1 MSGVEFWPILLSLS
15 ILFLLFAA
23 EVPVAFALG
32 IAGFSG
38 LVHVNGLWG
47 AANSLAA
54 IPYNTTAAY
63 TLTVVPMFI
72 LMGLLVSHSGMIDG
86 IFNVAQRLTRRIPG
100 GLGVATVLAATFFGG
115 ISGSSVADAATIG
128 RVSIGEMS
136 KRGYD
141 KAYAAALVAAAGTVD
156 ILIPPSVAL
165 VMYGIVSGA
174 SIGALLLAGI
184 IPGLLT
190 ALVYIV
196 LIMLL
201 SGRHRNQPRQ
211 PQDSANPEYT
221 TDEEASP
228 SVSSREVFGVLA
240 GGVLFTIVIGGIYTG
255 AVTATEA
262 GALGTF
268 ASLVLSVMFVLA
280 WSPQRTA
287 ALRTLFV
294 EAFGETGAL
303 TAMIFALI
311 VGATIFSHFLVLT
324 GLPDGLSEWVIGLGL
339 APSLV
344 VIAFLA
350 ILLPL
355 GMFIDGLSMLLIM
368 APLFHPVVTALG
380 FNGIW
385 FGILF
390 IKCIEIGLL
399 TPPVGLNVFVVSGLF
414 KDIRVEDVFRR
425 ITPFIIAELIVLGI
439 LFSFPQI
446 ITILPEFAGVK

>member
-1 MSGVEFWPILLSLS
+1 MDVELFPIMLALGVLMF
-15 ILFLLFAA
+15 LFAA

-32 IAGFSG
+32 IAGLTGIVQMEGVSSA
-38 LVHVNGLWG
+38 L
-47 AANSLAA
+47 NSLAA
-54 IPYNTTAAY
+54 IPYNTSSSY

-72 LMGLLVSHSGMIDG
+72 LMGLLVSHAGMIDG
-86 IFNVAQRLTRRIPG
+86 IFNIAQRLTRRIPG

-128 RVSIGEMS
+128 RVSIGEMC

-141 KAYAAALVAAAGTVD
+141 KPFAAALVAAAGTVD

-190 ALVYIV
+190 AAVYIL
-196 LIMLL
+196 LIVAI
-201 SGRHRNQPRQ
+201 SGRYERRQ
-211 PQDSANPEYT
+211 RAARPAPQSLAIIKGKD
-221 TDEEASP
+221 
-228 SVSSREVFGVLA
+228 VFGVI
-240 GGVLFTIVIGGIYTG
+240 GGAILFAIVVGGIYSG

-268 ASLVLSVMFVLA
+268 AALAMSILFVLA
-280 WSPQRTA
+280 WNRAGKWPVWELIRAS
-287 ALRTLFV
+287 
-294 EAFGETGAL
+294 FGETGAL

-324 GLPDGLSEWVIGLGL
+324 GLPDELSTWVVDLGL
-339 APSLV
+339 PPALV
-344 VIAFLA
+344 VIALLL

-355 GMFIDGLSMLLIM
+355 GILIDGLSLLLILG
-368 APLFHPVVTALG
+368 PLFHPIVTELG
-380 FNGIW
+380 YDGIW

-399 TPPVGLNVFVVSGLF
+399 TPPVGLNVFVVAGLF
-414 KDIRVEDVFRR
+414 KDLRVEDVFRR
-425 ITPFIIAELIVLGI
+425 ITPFIAAELVVTAI
-439 LFSFPQI
+439 LFSFPSI
-446 ITILPEFAGVK
+446 ITALPRWAGVN